1 MSGSFIGAVVSPTR
15 RAQGRGKPGT
25 LTQRWGSRPR
35 TRRPAS
41 VALAAAACIALAA
54 CQFSRP
60 AEPAQPSRTVSS
72 SEFSTLDAA
81 GVERIR
87 SELRAR
93 LDLRSG
99 KLTKA
104 AVGLTDSSYGP
115 EINTRREGKIALSI
129 AAPKGTI
136 EARTDRIRFN
146 TTDARPDFSQVTYFL
161 TASSADE
168 FFALIRDG
176 VQKYGIDSD
185 SAEGWIS
192 SASADP
198 GMRSDFSVTSG
209 TSTGLE
215 VNYDLRFDGSKDTQV
230 IIVHVLPAE

>member
-1 MSGSFIGAVVSPTR
+1 MEIMSGSFVSPTHKAR
-15 RAQGRGKPGT
+15 GRGKPGT
-25 LTQRWGSRPR
+25 LTQRRGSRPS
-35 TRRPAS
+35 TRRLAS
-41 VALAAAACIALAA
+41 VALAAAACISLAA

-60 AEPAQPSRTVSS
+60 AGPAQPSRTVSS

-87 SELRAR
+87 SERRAR
-93 LDLRSG
+93 LDLSSG
-99 KLTKA
+99 KLMKS

-146 TTDARPDFSQVTYFL
+146 TTNARPDFSEVTYFL
-161 TASSADE
+161 TASSAEE

-198 GMRSDFSVTSG
+198 GMQSDFSITSG

-215 VNYDLRFDGSKDTQV
+215 VNYDLRFDGSKDIQV
-230 IIVHVLPAE
+230 IIVHISPAE

>member
-1 MSGSFIGAVVSPTR
+1 M
-15 RAQGRGKPGT
+15 
-25 LTQRWGSRPR
+25 
-35 TRRPAS
+35 
-41 VALAAAACIALAA
+41 ALAAAACIALAA

-60 AEPAQPSRTVSS
+60 AEPAQPSRTASA

-93 LDLRSG
+93 LDLSSG

-129 AAPKGTI
+129 AAPEGTI

-146 TTDARPDFSQVTYFL
+146 TTAARPDFSEVTYFL
-161 TASSADE
+161 TASSAEE

-176 VQKYGIDSD
+176 VRQYGIDSD

-198 GMRSDFSVTSG
+198 GMRSDFSITSG

-215 VNYDLRFDGSKDTQV
+215 VNYDLRFDGGKGTQV